1 MSRTLMDSLGASLKL
16 GDDKDIEE
24 HAIPGL
30 MFLGAVL
37 VSGLLVEIFA
47 I

>member
-1 MSRTLMDSLGASLKL
+1 MDSLGAILKL

-30 MFLGAVL
+30 IFLGAVL
-37 VSGLLVEIFA
+37 VVGRLVEIFA